1 MPGKRNIG
9 ATLTLCHG
17 ISPQHHGSL
26 MYTFCHSFLFF
37 GCPSSC
43 IWVSYIISKGFPG
56 GSDGKESACHV
67 GVLGSIPGLG
77 RSLGEGH
84 GNPFQYSRLE
94 NPMGRGAW
102 RTTVR
107 GVAKSRTQLSNWHF
121 HWHFTFISSQRTG
134 MVGELNGLG
143 STPLSWKGS

>member
-77 RSLGEGH
+77 RSPGRGH
-84 GNPFQYSRLE
+84 GNPLQYSRLE

-102 RTTVR
+102 WATVR
-107 GVAKSRTQLSNWHF
+107 GVDWAQHDTLTFGKPT
-121 HWHFTFISSQRTG
+121 FTFP
-134 MVGELNGLG
+134 EF
-143 STPLSWKGS
+143 STVVMYLCTLWTSLEARLF